1 LSEPSSESSSER
13 PWWRRRRWIVL
24 ASLVLL
30 LVAIRV
36 ALPHVL
42 RRVIESQASS
52 FLAGTVTVADVDLSL
67 LQGAV
72 AVHGFELIGDAAPVA
87 SADAAAPAPTVSTD
101 APAGGGDAPPPAD
114 VAPIAAPEPTA
125 VAAPEPSGAPDAT
138 GAPAATAASGERVA
152 AATTDAPRMPRVAFR
167 RLLVDVSWR
176 PLFSRTVVIDEV
188 ALDGPEIDVERL
200 RDGTVVLPQLRPS
213 AVAEP
218 VAEAPPPE
226 EPSAPWNVIVTAARL
241 KDGKLLLDD
250 QLPEP
255 PRRIELSLD
264 GLEIFGFRLLHDAK
278 DEEPGKG
285 TIEARFGDG
294 TVKLETSLATRAEG
308 FAVMAT
314 VTLDNLPLDRLN
326 LHAPELG
333 WSDFRGR
340 LDGKIDV
347 HLEPDGLP
355 ILWGTAALRDV
366 QVDVPDLNEPALAW
380 KRFEVVLERL
390 DVAKRSAVIERVA
403 LEGAGALVRPLANPP
418 LPLLNGLMRAT
429 AEVDTP
435 VATPAAAPT
444 PAAPATEPAAADVPV
459 WSWSVGTVAIN
470 DSMARI
476 FLVPPPLEL
485 GIAKLEVKGLSSA
498 PGSTVQVAADLSEG
512 GARVTLSGNV
522 VLAPLAANL
531 QLGLADLA
539 LERYAAAV
547 GVTPPVLRRG
557 RLGADLKL
565 AFGNGPATA
574 SGQMRLADLDV
585 APPEGEEFAVAWR
598 ELAIGIGEIRVP
610 GVPPSEES
618 PATGPVRATLTRVA
632 LGAPRVR
639 LTRTADGL
647 VVPAVRVEL
656 DESGAADAGD
666 ADAPAAADGAAPSAT
681 PAAPASAEPAPSPTP
696 VAAER
701 SGAETSAAA
710 SSASTPAPV
719 ELSIDELKIEDGEVA
734 VLDRTVQPFFRGSLT
749 AIALDVRGFSFPEPR
764 FRDVTLNAKAPG
776 GSPIEVRAQQKG
788 KVLEVTADTK
798 AFALPQLNPYV
809 TGASGYSI
817 ASGKFTLAAKARFDD
832 AGGYQTESQLAFDDL
847 DVAGAAGDSLFA
859 ERFGVS
865 LSLALA
871 LLRDVS
877 GRIAL
882 TVPVSG
888 DSKGGARPDLAPIV
902 AEALSRALINALA
915 SPLKLLGALSLDGEK
930 VAAFAPEPIGF
941 VVGKSDVA
949 DDAWWR
955 IDQLTGVLAASPAL
969 RVELTGEAGPED
981 LRALQEA
988 AVLADLDSD
997 QGFLGTLRNL
1007 PSRGTRNAVKEAL
1020 AARAKGEDTPLDE
1033 DASAQLAEWIAAK
1046 GIGEAELRAL
1056 ATARAERL
1064 RDVLASD
1071 YGLGAD
1077 RVVLQDG
1084 VTTGDRA
1091 KSQVAVKLGSRG

>member
-1 LSEPSSESSSER
+1 MSER

-24 ASLVLL
+24 AGVVLL
-30 LVAIRV
+30 LVAVRV

-42 RRVIESQASS
+42 RRVLESQASS
-52 FLAGTVTVADVDLSL
+52 FLAGTVTVADVDLWL

-72 AVHGFELIGDAAPVA
+72 EVQGFELIGDAAPA
-87 SADAAAPAPTVSTD
+87 APADAAPSAAP
-101 APAGGGDAPPPAD
+101 
-114 VAPIAAPEPTA
+114 APEPTA
-125 VAAPEPSGAPDAT
+125 AAAPDPSAAPESGPAPDAPAVPT
-138 GAPAATAASGERVA
+138 VAGAPGESGAV
-152 AATTDAPRMPRVAFR
+152 ATTAAPRMPRVAFR

-176 PLFSRTVVIDEV
+176 PLLSRTVVIDEV

-213 AVAEP
+213 AVTEP

-255 PRRIELSLD
+255 PRKIELSLD
-264 GLEIFGFRLLHDAK
+264 GLELFGFRLLHDAK

-355 ILWGTAALRDV
+355 IVWGTAALRDV
-366 QVDVPDLNEPALAW
+366 QVDVPDLDEPALAW
-380 KRFEVVLERL
+380 RRFEVVLERL
-390 DVAKRSAVIERVA
+390 DVAKRSAAIDRVT

-418 LPLLNGLMRAT
+418 LPLLDGLMRAS
-429 AEVDTP
+429 AAVDTP

-444 PAAPATEPAAADVPV
+444 PAAAAPVQEPAADVPV
-459 WSWSVGTVAIN
+459 WSWSVGSVAIT

-485 GIAKLEVKGLSSA
+485 GIAKLEAKGLSSA
-498 PGSTVQVAADLSEG
+498 PGSTVQLGAELSEG
-512 GARVTLSGNV
+512 GSRVTLAGDL
-522 VLAPLAANL
+522 VLTPLGGNL
-531 QLGLADLA
+531 QLGITDLA

-547 GVTPPVLRRG
+547 GLTPPVLRRG

-565 AFGNGPATA
+565 GFGNGPATA
-574 SGQMRLADLDV
+574 SGQLRLADLDV

-610 GVPPSEES
+610 GVPPSQES
-618 PATGPVRATLTRVA
+618 PATGPVRAALTRVTLA
-632 LGAPRVR
+632 APRVR

-656 DESGAADAGD
+656 DEGGAADAGD
-666 ADAPAAADGAAPSAT
+666 AEAVAAADGAAPSAT
-681 PAAPASAEPAPSPTP
+681 PAGAPSGEPAQAPS
-696 VAAER
+696 
-701 SGAETSAAA
+701 
-710 SSASTPAPV
+710 PAPV

-749 AIALDVRGFSFPEPR
+749 AIALDVRGFNFPEPR
-764 FRDVTLNAKAPG
+764 FRDVTLSANAPG

-798 AFALPQLNPYV
+798 GLALPQLNPYV

-817 ASGKFTLAAKARFDD
+817 ASGKFTLAAKARFD
-832 AGGYQTESQLAFDDL
+832 GGEYQTESQLAFDDL

-930 VAAFAPEPIGF
+930 VTAFVPEPIAF
-941 VVGKSDVA
+941 VVGKPDIA

-969 RVELTGEAGPED
+969 RVELGGEAGADD

-988 AVLADLDSD
+988 AVLADLEADE
-997 QGFLGTLRNL
+997 GFLGTLRNL
-1007 PSRGTRNAVKEAL
+1007 PSRGMRNAVKEAL
-1020 AARAKGEDTPLDE
+1020 AARARGEDAPLDE
-1033 DASAQLAEWIAAK
+1033 EQRAQLDAWIAAK

-1064 RDVLASD
+1064 RDVLGSD

-1084 VTTGDRA
+1084 VTTGDAA
-1091 KSQVAVKLGSRG
+1091 KSQVAVKLGARG

>member
-1 LSEPSSESSSER
+1 MRCRRRGDGSLSASASEPSSPR

-72 AVHGFELIGDAAPVA
+72 EVHGFELIGDAA
-87 SADAAAPAPTVSTD
+87 TD
-101 APAGGGDAPPPAD
+101 APAGAPAG
-114 VAPIAAPEPTA
+114 AAP
-125 VAAPEPSGAPDAT
+125 APDAPVAT
-138 GAPAATAASGERVA
+138 DAALAPEESAAQEAENAAAAPLPSVVADASGA
-152 AATTDAPRMPRVAFR
+152 AGESAAPRMPRVAFR

-188 ALDGPEIDVERL
+188 ALDGPEVDVERL

-218 VAEAPPPE
+218 VAEEPPAE
-226 EPSAPWNVIVTAARL
+226 EPAAPWNVIVTAARL

-255 PRRIELSLD
+255 PRKIELSLD
-264 GLEIFGFRLLHDAK
+264 GLELFGFRLLHDAK

-314 VTLDNLPLDRLN
+314 VTLDNVPLDRLN

-355 ILWGTAALRDV
+355 IVWGTAALRDV

-380 KRFEVVLERL
+380 RRFEVVLERL
-390 DVAKRSAVIERVA
+390 DVAKRSAAIERVA

-418 LPLLNGLMRAT
+418 LPLLNGLMRASAT
-429 AEVDTP
+429 VDTP

-444 PAAPATEPAAADVPV
+444 PVAPPPGQEPAAADAPV
-459 WSWSVGTVAIN
+459 WSWSVGTVTIA

-498 PGSTVQVAADLSEG
+498 PGGTTQVAAELSEG
-512 GARVTLSGNV
+512 GSRVTLAGDV
-522 VLAPLAANL
+522 VLAPLGAKL
-531 QLGLADLA
+531 QLGLTDLA
-539 LERYAAAV
+539 LERYATAV

-557 RLGADLKL
+557 RLGGDLKL

-574 SGQMRLADLDV
+574 SGQVRLADLDV

-618 PATGPVRATLTRVA
+618 PATGPVSVKLTRIA
-632 LGAPRVR
+632 LAAPRVR

-656 DESGAADAGD
+656 GDGGAVDAADAD
-666 ADAPAAADGAAPSAT
+666 AVAAAEGAAPSAT
-681 PAAPASAEPAPSPTP
+681 PAAAPSGELVPSPTT

-701 SGAETSAAA
+701 SGADTSAAA
-710 SSASTPAPV
+710 TDASTPPPV

-764 FRDVTLNAKAPG
+764 FREVTLTAKAPD
-776 GSPIEVRAQQKG
+776 GSPLEVRAQQKG

-798 AFALPQLNPYV
+798 GLALPQLNPYV

-817 ASGKFTLAAKARFDD
+817 SSGKFTLTAKARLDD
-832 AGGYQTESQLAFDDL
+832 AGGYQTESRLAFDDL

-930 VAAFAPEPIGF
+930 VTAFAPEPIGF
-941 VVGKSDVA
+941 VVGKADID

-1020 AARAKGEDTPLDE
+1020 AARAKGEPGTLDE
-1033 DASAQLAEWIAAK
+1033 EQGAQLDEWIAAK
-1046 GIGEAELRAL
+1046 GIGEAELKAL

-1071 YGLGAD
+1071 YGLGTD

-1084 VTTGDRA
+1084 VTTGDAA
-1091 KSQVAVKLGSRG
+1091 KSQVAVKLGARE